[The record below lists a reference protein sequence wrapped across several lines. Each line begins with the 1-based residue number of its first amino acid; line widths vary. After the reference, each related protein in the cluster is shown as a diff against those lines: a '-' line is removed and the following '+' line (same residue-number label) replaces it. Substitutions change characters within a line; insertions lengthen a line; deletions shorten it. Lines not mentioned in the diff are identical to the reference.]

1 MLSDDSLYLFHH
13 VFLPPKLPEGDDY
26 TAQRDTFLL
35 DRVIHALT
43 EFKCDAPYDCSGI
56 LFTVTTMLTRL
67 RATCGEHGVVDE
79 VKLRNALA
87 QLGTEGGFLPIY
99 ARCQNAAVLMTRV
112 DEAVHVESWELSP
125 RNEAVIT
132 TVGRLKRQFPGA
144 TLSLD
149 LATFNEPN
157 LQRTIA
163 ETLAKLSHQSA
174 RGTMSRVKKKRKEH
188 DEDRDTI
195 HPKMVTEFF
204 TAFLRPMCREVE
216 APQIQKHTREE
227 VMWLNSRFPWR
238 RSALWLLIRVVLQ
251 LAFHRSSQSHMAS
264 ESLYKQ
270 FMVYFMSSILAV
282 SRESMP
288 SEYLYAM
295 SAKIGRRLHKLD
307 LHHEPLRFRSVQDSL
322 AAASQTLQNRWDHA
336 TGQNRSRNDL
346 PSLARLN
353 FSKDIYCTL
362 TGLDRYLEEANER
375 GQRDGVSSVDF
386 QPESHLLIYRSADLP
401 GRPDISN
408 NGYEVYNLA
417 AFEDWVVTSLDGWL
431 TSNMHEDSTCGQLA
445 DLITWYHTA
454 ASALYSSNPE
464 AMSIMFLTILE
475 LWIACDK
482 AATHIHGI
490 LNDYGSCIPV
500 EIFQSLLLPRQ
511 SHMRRLADAERYLGQ
526 RRQGQKYS
534 GPGVFR
540 DYGTQ
545 TCFSVRYFDTSAEQQ
560 ILHAAIVERAE
571 QERRLKLVELHD
583 KKQRYADLY
592 QRINSMDCR
601 YHDVLVDQ
609 DFDVYE
615 TRHHFPCQRCEYR
628 HQADSIQIKV
638 HEWPLPEH
646 NLQGKSTV
654 FELKVPEPFA
664 RWRDVTI
671 FFILVVLGASY
682 STEDIPRAKY
692 TPQQHSGL
700 SAFFNAPSG
709 AYRIGL
715 LSQVKPHEVTHR
727 RKKRIIDVGEE
738 DVCLANGMSLQYYD
752 NVEGCFVS
760 QFKLTHVTAESCMMK
775 LPLSSSGLQQ
785 FLFRPADN
793 PEDLSPNLVIASQRD
808 CPDSMSLGEFKALC
822 MMPYGIEI
830 QWQNILHQ
838 LAMPAVVFNK
848 VETGIFIHQIIY
860 QAGPSSR
867 NTILRKGHKILDESK
882 FTIILLSKIKDEMKR
897 IEKNWE
903 SARELSVLVSLV
915 LRVLSLSSSTDARQL
930 SMDLLRD
937 LRNIAFKWVKSLG
950 EKASGMAGDGYKTN
964 LIARQVHLAL
974 VCVKTFDSEGTIL
987 EQMFTENPTVSIY
1000 LQCCMTIHD
1009 KAHVLGLH
1017 PDNSHLVLLYRW
1029 RALSYRT
1036 CALLKNKIRAGDST
1050 ALDMAIT
1057 STWAAYRP
1065 GSGWSMSQ
1073 RPNEPWVFRQTG
1085 CPTAR
1090 ESSLLIHFNLLT
1102 SELLING
1109 LPLARLP
1116 AEYERHGNY
1125 KMLFGQAAL
1134 EVMPSDLPGMTF
1146 SCQKEYEG
1154 HVVHLGT
1161 QSLPDSH
1168 EFNLC
1173 VRVAANGRTWEFI
1186 PPQLLAGLFPDA
1198 FVQGFAHWYDL
1209 DEKYVEFRPIKEPW
1223 QTCCVD
1229 WRLQRNTSQTS
1240 WVLEAGGI
1248 CLINVNSRTANQLS
1262 DIFQPIERPL
1272 KLHYKYHL
1280 TSSALEID
1288 VPRLRLGFDLQSGN
1302 SSIHSRQYRGLSID
1316 ADQSLGT
1323 LVGLQNKLILVSKDY
1338 QERVVLI
1345 PEGTVSWTKELHH
1358 VRVEISWEA
1367 TANLHAYSVRR
1378 DLGCLADNGS
1388 LQSKILLCYLHALT
1402 SSCVPD
1408 LVTEKTG
1415 TEQALTILRSAAI
1428 RSFDRLRPENISI
1441 LTRIAYLTPVRK
1453 CYPANERVM
1462 QTIAWQKDLGFLTQ
1476 HSGFYEEVAA
1486 IFYHDHRMEMFYPDI
1501 RVTRPPLPAIDKD
1514 LQKRDLI
1521 RSSVFRVYAFGA
1533 EDHTDK
1539 YDRSYTGLD
1548 ANRESMEASRAFRL
1562 AKIVYDKIPCA
1573 QNFVAEGL
1581 TKTLWKFIS
1590 GSDPTQGAYTPLDLN
1605 SLKYDAGLL
1614 IEPNLLVSSH
1624 WCGIHRHICSEHSP
1638 LDRFQLMIWLSTL
1651 GFAKDC
1657 NMAVLETLAALHAV
1671 REMASIALPPHD
1683 SYSLGQGYQFDQGNL
1698 VSRIQSSQLALT
1710 PESNIYRQP
1719 HETPAQFKSR
1729 CSKLRKK
1736 NRTKVRDWFIS
1747 ELRSQWPARSATLPS
1762 NEDSPRFSDYFNP
1775 WQAMESAN
1783 QRLCVWFNNR
1793 EFREYLKTIT
1803 EMLCCQSVHH
1813 VEMPV
1818 TRAPPLCKATSFQQ
1832 RCGFLSVDD
1841 LLGSPPPVLEIEQP
1855 HLEKLLYSS
1864 PTEGSSTR
1872 SLLQF
1877 VGALTSQSRSR
1888 FEAKY
1893 VDQLRGSIRC
1903 LLETRLWWNITMDNS
1918 QLQQVLLEYLDAC
1931 KMYSNNIYMAIK
1943 SHMVPSATTMDFAD
1957 KQYTIHYK
1965 IRAVLVQI
1973 NHCPRFSKAFLL
1985 QQLTQHRWPKL
1996 REEWKSCIITY
2007 GRSITALQWAQRLV
2021 SVVGDRND
2029 LIRELQTPGHSNWN
2043 PHEFPESL
2051 LLEIENG
2058 ILIRDV
2064 QEQIAKEM
2072 RECSPGQNAVM
2083 QLNMGE
2089 GKSSVIVPIVVA
2101 ALANGACLVRVLVA
2115 KPQSRQMLQMLVS
2128 KLGGLLGRRVYLMPI
2143 SRSLQMSET
2152 EIQEVESMCRECMA
2166 NGGVLLVQPEHLLS
2180 LKLMCIESFVT
2191 GKVSVGRALRTVLQ
2205 LFKEF
2210 SRDVV
2215 DESDEN
2221 FSVKFEL
2228 IYTMG
2233 SQRPLELSPE
2243 RWVIIQ
2249 QLLSLVRIYAPGLKG
2264 DFPASIEVSEERPG
2278 GFPGVRLLRDDAGE
2292 ALLTRIGQHIC
2303 ENGIHFCPVARQPES
2318 ARTAVF
2324 RYLLE
2329 KQPSADSM
2337 KAVESNTTGLWTDTT
2352 RGPLLLLRG
2361 LLAQGVLAFCLGQKR
2376 WRVNYGPD
2384 ATRKP
2389 PTKLAVPYRSK
2400 DSPAPRSEFSHPD
2413 VVIILT
2419 LLSYYRSGL
2428 HDDELY
2434 MAFSRLAKSDQAD
2447 MEYHAW
2453 VEDAPTLDPTYHHLP
2468 GVNLEDHDHCLK
2480 HIFPCLRFA
2489 KSVIDYFVAHFVF
2502 AKELREFPE
2511 KLSASGWDIGEIKTH
2526 PTIGFSGTNDSRETL
2541 PLTIRQLD
2549 LLEQHHTNALVL
2561 DYLLQPE
2568 NSVAMIPTQKS
2579 PTTYSHTV
2587 IDMVQNLNLPV
2598 QVILDV
2604 GAQILELNNL
2614 EVAEYWLSTIPDNGG
2629 VQAVVFVNESDEI
2642 CVLDRHG
2649 RVQLLQ
2655 ISPFAK
2661 QLETCII
2668 FLDEAHTR
2676 GIDLRLP
2683 PDYRAAVT
2691 LGPAITKD
2699 KLVQACMRMRKL
2711 GKGQSVVFCVPDE
2724 IKANIHLV
2732 TRKENG
2738 SMIEVS
2744 DVLRWAT
2751 SETWFDLRRSMPLW
2765 AVQGERFAYQSQLW
2779 RSIDR
2784 DGTQTMS
2791 VDQAHAFLEPESE
2804 SLEYRYRPKQAR
2816 IPFISSRLEQDET
2829 VDLIR
2834 TRCQQFDN
2842 LDFTSTQLQE
2852 EQERELAPEIEQE
2865 WQTQRPPSAKP
2876 ARHYLHQDI
2885 VSFVSTGILKQPSD
2899 AYEAAFHT
2907 LRDTSAAAHLD
2918 ISQFPNG
2925 LLVTADFARTVQA
2938 PDGSHFMSDL
2948 YQRSVQWVLTSTG
2961 HPSSSGTVV
2970 KSMMIISPFE
2980 ANQLQARVRASIAVR
2995 MHLYAPRQI
3004 QGYSS
3009 LDSLTLYTV
3018 PGGSSIVEIPMLF
3031 KLQLNLFAGQLYIT
3045 TYNEY
3050 CEICDF
3056 LGVASCKTPE
3066 HLTVATDGFII
3077 EGHKK
3082 SRSTFHQSPLKFLKV
3097 LLSQIR
3103 KDGQEIDKTH
3113 LGKILDGKLL
3123 YPDEFHRYHMQAQ
3136 QHQSSEC

>member
-1 MLSDDSLYLFHH
+1 MLSDENLYVFHH
-13 VFLPPKLPEGDDY
+13 VFLPPKLPGGDDY
-26 TAQRDTFLL
+26 TAQCDAFLL
-35 DRVIHALT
+35 DRVIHALR
-43 EFKCDAPYDCSGI
+43 EFKCVTRSDWSGI
-56 LFTVTTMLTRL
+56 LFDVTIMLTRL
-67 RATCGEHGVVDE
+67 RAICGKHGAVDE
-79 VKLRNALA
+79 VELREALE

-112 DEAVHVESWELSP
+112 DDAVHVESWELSP

-149 LATFNEPN
+149 LATFNNPS

-174 RGTMSRVKKKRKEH
+174 PGTMSRVKKKRKEH

-204 TAFLRPMCREVE
+204 TAFLRPMCRDVEV
-216 APQIQKHTREE
+216 PQIQKHTREE

-251 LAFHRSSQSHMAS
+251 LAFHRSSQSKRAS
-264 ESLYKQ
+264 DSLYKQ
-270 FMVYFMSSILAV
+270 FMVYFMSSMLAV
-282 SRESMP
+282 SQESMP

-307 LHHEPLRFRSVQDSL
+307 LHYEPMWFRSVQDSL
-322 AAASQTLQNRWDHA
+322 ATASQTLQNRWDHA
-336 TGQNRSRNDL
+336 TRQNRNRNDL

-353 FSKDIYCTL
+353 FSEDIHCTL
-362 TGLDRYLEEANER
+362 TGLDWYLKEADER
-375 GQRDGVSSVDF
+375 KQRDGVSSVDF
-386 QPESHLLIYRSADLP
+386 QPESHLLVYRSADLP
-401 GRPDISN
+401 GRPAIST

-431 TSNMHEDSTCGQLA
+431 KSNVHMDTTCGQLA
-445 DLITWYHTA
+445 DLITWYHTT
-454 ASALYSSNPE
+454 ASAVYSSNPE
-464 AMSIMFLTILE
+464 AISIMFLTILE

-482 AATHIHGI
+482 AAIHIHGI
-490 LNDYGSCIPV
+490 LHDYDACIPASM
-500 EIFQSLLLPRQ
+500 FQSLLLPRQ
-511 SHMRRLADAERYLGQ
+511 SHMRRLADAERYLDQ
-526 RRQGQKYS
+526 RRQDQSYS
-534 GPGVFR
+534 GPGIFR
-540 DYGTQ
+540 DYGTP
-545 TCFSVRYFDTSAEQQ
+545 TCFSVRYFDTSTEHQR
-560 ILHAAIVERAE
+560 LHAAIVERAE
-571 QERRLKLVELHD
+571 QERRSKLVELHN
-583 KKQRYADLY
+583 KQQRYADLY
-592 QRINSMDCR
+592 HRIDSMDCS
-601 YHDVLVDQ
+601 YHDVLVDRE
-609 DFDVYE
+609 FEVYE
-615 TRHHFPCQRCEYR
+615 TRHHPSCQKCKFQQ
-628 HQADSIQIKV
+628 QANSIHIKV

-646 NLQGKSTV
+646 SLQAKSTI
-654 FELKVPEPFA
+654 FELKVPKVFA
-664 RWRDVTI
+664 RWRDITT
-671 FFILVVLGASY
+671 FFILVVLGVDY
-682 STEDIPRAKY
+682 STKEVPRAWY

-700 SAFFNAPSG
+700 SAFCNASGG

-715 LSQVKPHEVTHR
+715 LSQIKPHEGTHR
-727 RKKRIIDVGEE
+727 REKHIIHVGED

-752 NVEGCFVS
+752 NIKGYFVS
-760 QFKLTHVTAESCMMK
+760 EFTLTHAVAESCMMK
-775 LPLSSSGLQQ
+775 LPLSNSGLQRY
-785 FLFRPADN
+785 LFRPADN
-793 PEDLSPNLVIASQRD
+793 PDGLSPNSVIASQGD
-808 CPDSMSLGEFKALC
+808 CPDSMSLGECKALC
-822 MMPYGIEI
+822 TIPCGVEI

-848 VETGIFIHQIIY
+848 VETGIFIHQVIH
-860 QAGPSSR
+860 QAGPPSG
-867 NTILRKGHKILDESK
+867 NAIQRKGHKILDDSK
-882 FTIILLSKIKDEMKR
+882 FTTALLSKIKDEMKR
-897 IEKNWE
+897 IERNWE
-903 SARELSVLVSLV
+903 SARELSLLVSLV
-915 LRVLSLSSSTDARQL
+915 LRVLSLSSSTDMQRL

-937 LRNIAFKWVKSLG
+937 LRDIAFKWVKSLG
-950 EKASGMAGDGYKTN
+950 ERASGMAVDGYKTN

-974 VCVKTFDSEGTIL
+974 VCVKTFDSEGSTL
-987 EQMFTENPTVSIY
+987 EQMFTENPAVSTY
-1000 LQCCMTIHD
+1000 LQCCMIIHD
-1009 KAHVLGLH
+1009 KAHVLDLRSDTAL
-1017 PDNSHLVLLYRW
+1017 PVLFYRW
-1029 RALSYRT
+1029 RALSYRSYH
-1036 CALLKNKIRAGDST
+1036 LLQNKIRAGDST

-1057 STWAAYRP
+1057 RAWAAYRP
-1065 GSGWSMSQ
+1065 GPGWSMSEQ
-1073 RPNEPWVFRQTG
+1073 ANDPWVSRRMG

-1090 ESSLLIHFNLLT
+1090 DSSLMIHFNLLT

-1116 AEYERHGNY
+1116 ADYERHGNY
-1125 KMLFGQAAL
+1125 RLLFGQAVL
-1134 EVMPSDLPGMTF
+1134 EVMPSELPGMSF

-1154 HVVHLGT
+1154 HVVHLGY
-1161 QSLPDSH
+1161 QALPDSQ

-1173 VRVAANGRTWEFI
+1173 ARVAANGQTWEFI
-1186 PPQLLAGLFPDA
+1186 PPQLFANLLPDA
-1198 FVQGFAHWYDL
+1198 FVEEFAHWYDL
-1209 DEKYVEFRPIKEPW
+1209 DKKHVEFRPIKEPW
-1223 QTCCVD
+1223 KPSSVN
-1229 WRLQRNTSQTS
+1229 WRLRRNSSQTG
-1240 WVLEAGGI
+1240 WILEADGI
-1248 CLINVNSRTANQLS
+1248 CLVNVNSPTAKELS
-1262 DIFQPIERPL
+1262 DILQPIERPL
-1272 KLHYKYHL
+1272 KLHCKYHL
-1280 TSSALEID
+1280 ASSALEID
-1288 VPRLRLGFDLQSGN
+1288 IPRLRLGFDLQSGN

-1316 ADQSLGT
+1316 TDQSLGT

-1345 PEGTVSWTKELHH
+1345 PEGTVSWEKERHH
-1358 VRVEISWEA
+1358 MRVEIGWEA
-1367 TANLHAYSVRR
+1367 TANLHAYSVKR

-1388 LQSKILLCYLHALT
+1388 LESKLLLCYLHALT

-1408 LVTEKTG
+1408 QLTQKTG
-1415 TEQALTILRSAAI
+1415 TEQALSILRSAAV
-1428 RSFDRLRPENISI
+1428 RSFHRLRPDNIAI
-1441 LTRIAYLTPVRK
+1441 LTKIAHLTPVRK

-1462 QTIAWQKDLGFLTQ
+1462 QTITWQRDLGFLMQ
-1476 HSGFYEEVAA
+1476 HSGFYEEVTA
-1486 IFYHDHRMEMFYPDI
+1486 IFHHDRRMEMFYPDI
-1501 RVTRPPLPAIDKD
+1501 QTTRPTLPAIDKD
-1514 LQKRDLI
+1514 LQKRDQI
-1521 RSSVFRVYAFGA
+1521 RSSAFRVYGFGA
-1533 EDHTDK
+1533 EDHTNK
-1539 YDRSYTGLD
+1539 YDRPYTGLD
-1548 ANRESMEASRAFRL
+1548 TNRESVEASRAFRL

-1573 QNFVAEGL
+1573 QKFVVKGL
-1581 TKTLWKFIS
+1581 TKTLWNFIS
-1590 GSDPTQGAYTPLDLN
+1590 SFDLTCGPNTPLDLN

-1614 IEPNLLVSSH
+1614 VEPNILVSSY
-1624 WCGIHRHICSEHSP
+1624 WCGIHRHICLEHSP

-1651 GFAKDC
+1651 GFARNC

-1671 REMASIALPPHD
+1671 REMASVALPQHD
-1683 SYSLGQGYQFDQGNL
+1683 SYTLEQGYQFDQGII
-1698 VSRIQSSQLALT
+1698 VSRIQSAQLTLT
-1710 PESNIYRQP
+1710 PESNISRQP
-1719 HETPAQFKSR
+1719 YETTKQFKSR
-1729 CSKLRKK
+1729 CSTLQKK
-1736 NRTKVRDWFIS
+1736 NSKKVRDWFVS

-1762 NEDSPRFSDYFNP
+1762 TQENPRFSDYFDT
-1775 WQAMESAN
+1775 WQAMESVN
-1783 QRLCVWFNNR
+1783 QMFYVWFSNCA
-1793 EFREYLKTIT
+1793 FRGYLETIAQV
-1803 EMLCCQSVHH
+1803 LCDQPVHP
-1813 VEMPV
+1813 VEMPA
-1818 TRAPPLCKATSFQQ
+1818 TRASPLYIASSPEE

-1841 LLGSPPPVLEIEQP
+1841 LLGPSPPALEVEQP
-1855 HLEKLLYSS
+1855 YLEKLLYSS
-1864 PTEGSSTR
+1864 PIAGNLTR
-1872 SLLQF
+1872 SLVQF
-1877 VGALTSQSRSR
+1877 VNALASQSRSQ
-1888 FEAKY
+1888 FEMGY
-1893 VDQLRGSIRC
+1893 VDQVLRSVRC
-1903 LLETRLWWNITMDNS
+1903 LLETKMSWNVKMDDD
-1918 QLQQVLLEYLDAC
+1918 QLEQVLLEYLEAC
-1931 KMYSNNIYMAIK
+1931 KTYSNNIYTAIK
-1943 SHMVPSATTMDFAD
+1943 SHMIPSVTTTSCAD
-1957 KQYTIHYK
+1957 QQHMMHYK

-1985 QQLTQHRWPKL
+1985 QQLTRHRWPGL
-1996 REEWKSCIITY
+1996 PDEWKSFIVTY
-2007 GRSITALQWAQRLV
+2007 GLSITTLQWAQRLV
-2021 SVVGDRND
+2021 SAVGDRND

-2101 ALANGACLVRVLVA
+2101 ALAHGACLVRVLVA

-2143 SRSLQMSET
+2143 SRSLQLSET
-2152 EIQEVESMCRECMA
+2152 EIRELESMCRECMA

-2205 LFKEF
+2205 LFKGF

-2243 RWVIIQ
+2243 RWAIIQ
-2249 QLLSLVRIYAPGLKG
+2249 QVLSLVRIYAPGLKG

-2292 ALLTRIGQHIC
+2292 ALLKRIGQHIC

-2318 ARTAVF
+2318 ARAAVF

-2329 KQPSADSM
+2329 KQPSADSI

-2447 MEYHAW
+2447 TEYHAW

-2480 HIFPCLRFA
+2480 NIFPCLRFA

-2549 LLEQHHTNALVL
+2549 LLEQRHTNALVL

-2568 NSVAMIPTQKS
+2568 NSVAMIPTQKN
-2579 PTTYSHTV
+2579 PTTYSHTI
-2587 IDMVQNLNLPV
+2587 IDMVRNLNLPV

-2614 EVAEYWLSTIPDNGG
+2614 EVAEYWLRMTPDNGG

-2649 RVQLLQ
+2649 RVDLLQ

-2683 PDYRAAVT
+2683 PAYRAAVT

-2724 IKANIHLV
+2724 IKAKIQLV
-2732 TRKENG
+2732 TRKESG
-2738 SMIEVS
+2738 ARIEVS
-2744 DVLRWAT
+2744 DVLRWAI

-2804 SLEYRYRPKQAR
+2804 SLEYRYRPKQPR
-2816 IPFISSRLEQDET
+2816 TPFISSRLEQDET
-2829 VDLIR
+2829 VDLIQ
-2834 TRCQQFDN
+2834 TRCRQFDN

-2865 WQTQRPPSAKP
+2865 RQVQRPPSAKP
-2876 ARHYLHQDI
+2876 ARHYVHQDI
-2885 VSFVSTGILKQPSD
+2885 ISFVSTGILKQPSD

-2918 ISQFPNG
+2918 ISQFPHG
-2925 LLVTADFARTVQA
+2925 LLVTADFARTVQV
-2938 PDGSHFMSDL
+2938 PDGSHFVSDL

-2961 HPSSSGTVV
+2961 HPSSGGTVV

-2980 ANQLQARVRASIAVR
+2980 ANQLQPKVRASIAVR

-3018 PGGSSIVEIPMLF
+3018 PGGSSIVEIPILLR
-3031 KLQLNLFAGQLYIT
+3031 LQLNLFAGQLYIGS
-3045 TYNEY
+3045 YSEY

-3066 HLTVATDGFII
+3066 HLTVAADGFII
-3077 EGHKK
+3077 EGHTESK
-3082 SRSTFHQSPLKFLKV
+3082 STFHQSPLKFLKV

-3123 YPDEFHRYHMQAQ
+3123 HPDEFHRHHMQAQ
-3136 QHQSSEC
+3136 QHQASMQ